1 MLLFE
6 KHSSLSQLVVV
17 KNQTHFDHM
26 HSFESEKVKRF
37 AQTRRAQYMSS
48 RFALKHLFKKYGLD
62 LTSLESDQDGVPLYP
77 QHISACL
84 SHTYNYSVAISSSL
98 DIHLGVD
105 IEKIISPARIEVMRN
120 KILHKN
126 DLALS
131 DQQLREMT
139 LIFSA
144 KESLF
149 KALFPTVRCFFG
161 FEEASCLS
169 IDHQHLTLELHSQK
183 EQLVP
188 FNRKYQLQW
197 FLFDEHVITT
207 FEHLK

>member
-17 KNQTHFDHM
+17 KNQAHFDHM
-26 HSFESEKVKRF
+26 HSFESERVKNF
-37 AQTRRAQYMSS
+37 SESRRTQYMSS
-48 RFALKHLFKKYGLD
+48 RFALKHLFQKYGFN
-62 LTSLESDQDGVPLYP
+62 LTTLYSDQDGVPLYP
-77 QHISACL
+77 HPISACL
-84 SHTYNYSVAISSSL
+84 SHTHKYSVAISSSL
-98 DIHLGVD
+98 DIYLGID
-105 IEKIISPARIEVMRN
+105 IEKIISSARIEVMRN
-120 KILHKN
+120 KVLHEKDIL
-126 DLALS
+126 LS
-131 DQQLREMT
+131 DEQLLEMT

-169 IDHQHLTLELHSQK
+169 IDYQHLTLELHSQK

-197 FLFDEHVITT
+197 FLFDDHVITS
-207 FEHLK
+207 FEYLK